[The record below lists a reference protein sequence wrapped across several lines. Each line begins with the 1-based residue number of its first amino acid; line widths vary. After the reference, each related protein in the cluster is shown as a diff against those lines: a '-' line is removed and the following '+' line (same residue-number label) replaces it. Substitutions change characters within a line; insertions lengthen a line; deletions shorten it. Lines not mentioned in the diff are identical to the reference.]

1 MRELPACDFLLTGAT
16 GFLGGAVLQRLLLCG
31 LRATAIRC
39 LVRDRARALAQG
51 IPADSVFCADLA
63 NPAECRAL
71 ATAAAGVGV
80 VLHLA
85 GAVKAW
91 NRSGFEG
98 PNVDGTRRLLA
109 AVENGAPSAHFL
121 LVSSLA
127 AAGPSTDGAS
137 STAMPD
143 RCLPVSA
150 YGDSKRRAELAV
162 VQGRLPWTIVR
173 PPIVYGPGDAA
184 TRLLFKQACA
194 PVTAV
199 LARPRPLSVIHSD
212 DVVQALLG
220 ALSERPAGAVLALD
234 GPERT
239 DTHSLLRAM
248 ATAGGRTARL
258 LPVPMPL
265 VSAAARTCDLV
276 AALRHRAGF
285 FNRDKLREIRAA
297 GWVADGTAAEAL
309 LGFQPAV
316 SLSAGLLATARA
328 EGFVRSTATPTST
341 TA

>member
-16 GFLGGAVLQRLLLCG
+16 GFLGGAVLQRLLLRG

-39 LVRDRARALAQG
+39 LVRDRGRALAQG

-63 NPAECRAL
+63 NPADSRAL
-71 ATAAAGVGV
+71 AAAVEGAGV

-109 AVENGAPSAHFL
+109 AVENSAPSAHFL

-143 RCLPVSA
+143 RCCPVSA

-173 PPIVYGPGDAA
+173 PPIVYGPADAA

-199 LARPRPLSVIHSD
+199 LSRPRPLSVIHRD
-212 DVVQALLG
+212 DVVEALLHV
-220 ALSERPAGAVLALD
+220 LSARPSGAVLALD

-248 ATAGGRTARL
+248 ATACGRTARL
-258 LPVPMPL
+258 VPVPMPF
-265 VSAAARTCDLV
+265 VGAAALISDLF
-276 AALRHRAGF
+276 AALRHRAAF
-285 FNRDKLREIRAA
+285 FNRDKMREIRAA
-297 GWVADGTAAEAL
+297 GWVADGSVAKGL
-309 LGFQPAV
+309 LGYEPAV

-328 EGFVRSTATPTST
+328 EGFVRSSATPTST

>member
-1 MRELPACDFLLTGAT
+1 MRELPACDLLLTGAT
-16 GFLGGAVLQRLLLCG
+16 GFLGGAVLKRLLLGG

-39 LVRDRARALAQG
+39 LVRDRARAIAAG
-51 IPADSVFCADLA
+51 IPADSVYCADLA
-63 NPAECRAL
+63 NPADTRAL
-71 ATAAAGVGV
+71 AAAVDGTGV

-109 AVENGAPSAHFL
+109 AVENSSHAAHFL

-143 RCLPVSA
+143 RCRPVSA
-150 YGDSKRRAELAV
+150 YGDTKRRAELTVA
-162 VQGRLPWTIVR
+162 QGRLPWTIVR
-173 PPIVYGPGDAA
+173 PPIVYGPADAA

-194 PVTAV
+194 PMTAV
-199 LARPRPLSVIHSD
+199 LARPRPLSVIHRD
-212 DVVQALLG
+212 DVVEALLRTL
-220 ALSERPAGAVLALD
+220 AVRPAGSVLALD

-248 ATAGGRTARL
+248 ATACGRTARL
-258 LPVPMPL
+258 VPVPMPF
-265 VSAAARTCDLV
+265 VGAAALTCDLF
-276 AALRHRAGF
+276 AALRRRAGF
-285 FNRDKLREIRAA
+285 FNRDKMREIRAD
-297 GWVADGTAAEAL
+297 GWVADGTAAKEL

-316 SLSAGLLATARA
+316 SLATGLLATARA

>member
-16 GFLGGAVLQRLLLCG
+16 GFLGGAVLQRLLLRG

-63 NPAECRAL
+63 NQADSRAL
-71 ATAAAGVGV
+71 AAAVEGVGI

-98 PNVDGTRRLLA
+98 PNVDGTRHLVA
-109 AVENGAPSAHFL
+109 AVEKGAPSAHFL

-143 RCLPVSA
+143 RCRPVSA

-162 VQGRLPWTIVR
+162 VQARMPWTIVR
-173 PPIVYGPGDAA
+173 PPVVYGPADAA

-194 PVTAV
+194 PITAV
-199 LARPRPLSVIHSD
+199 LSRPRPLSVIHRD
-212 DVVQALLG
+212 DVVEALLRV
-220 ALSERPAGAVLALD
+220 LCVRPAGAVLALD

-239 DTHSLLRAM
+239 DTHTLLRAM
-248 ATAGGRTARL
+248 ATACGRTARL
-258 LPVPMPL
+258 VPVPMPL
-265 VSAAARTCDLV
+265 AGAAALTCDLV

-285 FNRDKLREIRAA
+285 FNRDKIREIRAA
-297 GWVADGTAAEAL
+297 GWVADGTVANRL

-328 EGFVRSTATPTST
+328 EGLVRSSATPTST

>member
-16 GFLGGAVLQRLLLCG
+16 GFLGGAVLQRLLLRG

-51 IPADSVFCADLA
+51 IPAASVFCADLA
-63 NPAECRAL
+63 NPADSRAL
-71 ATAAAGVGV
+71 AAAVEGVGV
-80 VLHLA
+80 VMHLA

-109 AVENGAPSAHFL
+109 AVENSAPSAHFL

-143 RCLPVSA
+143 RCRPVSA

-162 VQGRLPWTIVR
+162 VQGSLPWTIVR
-173 PPIVYGPGDAA
+173 PPIVYGPADAA

-194 PVTAV
+194 PMTAV
-199 LARPRPLSVIHSD
+199 LARPRPLSVIHRD
-212 DVVQALLG
+212 DVVEALLC
-220 ALSERPAGAVLALD
+220 AVSARLGAVLALD

-239 DTHSLLRAM
+239 DTHALLRAM
-248 ATAGGRTARL
+248 ATACGRTARL
-258 LPVPMPL
+258 VPVPIPL
-265 VSAAARTCDLV
+265 AGAAALATDLV

-285 FNRDKLREIRAA
+285 FNRDKMREIRAA
-297 GWVADGTAAEAL
+297 GWVADGTVANGL
-309 LGFQPAV
+309 LGFSPAV
-316 SLSAGLLATARA
+316 PLSAGLLATARA
-328 EGFVRSTATPTST
+328 EGFVRSAATPTST